1 MNLQHTIKKILKE
14 KSNKKD
20 NFKNFIQKVVDN
32 DYNGYIGASKIL
44 GMSITDIFKYTE
56 SPIDFEMA
64 SIVLYDNMSNGTLP
78 SKYQEFNI
86 STNKY
91 DGVTRWVG
99 TISDGFSPN
108 TKEVLTVMAT
118 PFWDGDKITPVEIE
132 SFVLSKKGFPDF
144 LIESEGNHEYYE
156 NIIRKSE
163 FKNIDELFNWYN
175 NVYLPEVYF
184 LITKKLLPKVYE
196 DTKITHPFLNK

>member
-14 KSNKKD
+14 ESNKKD
-20 NFKNFIQKVVDN
+20 NFKKFIQKVVDN
-32 DYNGYIGASKIL
+32 NLYGYVGASKIL
-44 GMSITDIFKYTE
+44 GMSVTDIFKHTE

-64 SIVLYDNMSNGTLP
+64 TIVLYDNMSDGTLP

-86 STNKY
+86 ITNKY
-91 DGVTRWVG
+91 DGVARWVG

-108 TKEVLTVMAT
+108 TKEELTIMAT
-118 PFWDGDKITPVEIE
+118 PFWDGGKTTPVEIE
-132 SFVLSKKGFPDF
+132 SFVLYKNDSPVVI
-144 LIESEGNHEYYE
+144 IEGEGEYYRA
-156 NIIRKSE
+156 IIKKTE